1 MVRIMRD
8 GMEMQRSTRDKR
20 SERTFLT
27 LVILTRLM
35 YSTYS
40 LTKTHH
46 SLRLLFGSSNNSRQ
60 KTSLPLGRHNVEE
73 KITN

>member
-1 MVRIMRD
+1 MVRIMKD
-8 GMEMQRSTRDKR
+8 GMEMGRSTRDKR

-46 SLRLLFGSSNNSRQ
+46 SLRLLFGSINNSWQ
-60 KTSLPLGRHNVEE
+60 KTRLLLGRHNVTE
-73 KITN
+73 NVAN

>member
-1 MVRIMRD
+1 MVRIMKD
-8 GMEMQRSTRDKR
+8 GMEMGRSTRDKR

-35 YSTYS
+35 KSTFS

-46 SLRLLFGSSNNSRQ
+46 SLRLLFGSTNNSRQ
-60 KTSLPLGRHNVEE
+60 KTRLPLGRHDVTE